1 MREAAVVINTAGEA
15 IHWHL
20 PVDRT
25 AVAIPDQRSLWEVLW
40 AHREDVL
47 GVAHTHPG
55 AGIPGPSYEDVTTF
69 APIEAGLGRRLNW
82 WIATSDKLVLIRWSG
97 PDRLSYQDRQLVHV
111 EPPWLERLR
120 RESV

>member
-40 AHREDVL
+40 DHREEVL

-55 AGIPGPSYEDVTTF
+55 AGVPGPSYEDVTTF
-69 APIEAGLGRRLNW
+69 APIEAALGRRLNW

-97 PDRLSYQDRQLVHV
+97 PDRLSYQDRQLIHV